1 MSSAG
6 LPNLPD
12 TETVVKT
19 TATYGRDLLERVL
32 TTFLQAFI
40 AGVVVTQ
47 PLDGSM
53 WHAAGAGGV
62 GAVLAFGKGLLARL
76 RGATK
81 NSASLARG
89 V

>member
-1 MSSAG
+1 MSTFPS
-6 LPNLPD
+6 

-19 TATYGRDLLERVL
+19 AGTYGRDLLERVL
-32 TTFLQAFI
+32 STGLQAFI
-40 AGVVVTQ
+40 GGIVVTQ

-53 WHAAGAGGV
+53 WHAAGAGAV
-62 GAVLAFGKGLLARL
+62 GAVLSLGKGLVARW
-76 RGATK
+76 RDVT